1 MTLEFWHTL
10 FQWGSVV
17 LVALTFVFVA
27 GALWTSN
34 ALAERHATRVQQLET
49 AVAGGQGALSGQ
61 PLTRSADPRTV
72 TPPPATPRT
81 LAAADRTL
89 VLETLRRLS
98 PEGPLR
104 ISFVSSGGSEPA
116 AFARVLANVIEE
128 AGWPLTDEDA
138 GGSTI
143 GEPPVGLLV
152 RIAERGAIP
161 ERAGV
166 LQDALN
172 RANLGARVERL
183 ASIREGAVELMVGL
197 QP

>member
-34 ALAERHATRVQQLET
+34 ALAERHASRIQQLET
-49 AVAGGQGALSGQ
+49 AVTGARNALSGS
-61 PLTRSADPRTV
+61 PGRSADPRMIA
-72 TPPPATPRT
+72 PLPAIPRT
-81 LAAADRTL
+81 LAATDRTL
-89 VLETLRRLS
+89 VLDTLRRLR

-116 AFARVLANVIEE
+116 AFARVLADVIEE

-138 GGSTI
+138 GGSTV

-152 RIAERGAIP
+152 RIAERGEIP

-183 ASIREGAVELMVGL
+183 ASMREGAVELMVGL

>member
-1 MTLEFWHTL
+1 MTLEFWHML

-27 GALWTSN
+27 GALWTGN
-34 ALAERHATRVQQLET
+34 AVAERHAARVQQLES
-49 AVAGGQGALSGQ
+49 AVAGPPGASGGQ
-61 PLTRSADPRTV
+61 PLTRGADPRTV
-72 TPPPATPRT
+72 APPRAAPRT
-81 LAAADRTL
+81 LAAEDRTL
-89 VLETLRRLS
+89 VLEALRRLR

-116 AFARVLANVIEE
+116 AFARLLANVIEE
-128 AGWPLTDEDA
+128 AGWPLTDEDT
-138 GGSTI
+138 GGSTV

-152 RIAERGAIP
+152 RIAEGGEIP
-161 ERAGV
+161 ERAGI

-183 ASIREGAVELMVGL
+183 ANIREGAVELMVGL

>member
-27 GALWTSN
+27 GALWTTN
-34 ALAERHATRVQQLET
+34 ALAERHASRVQQLEA
-49 AVAGGQGALSGQ
+49 AVLGARNALSGQ
-61 PLTRSADPRTV
+61 PSARSADPRIMA
-72 TPPPATPRT
+72 PSATPRT
-81 LAAADRTL
+81 LAVADRTL
-89 VLETLRRLS
+89 VLETLRRLR

-104 ISFVSSGGSEPA
+104 ISFVSSVSSEPA
-116 AFARVLANVIEE
+116 AFARVLADVIEE

-138 GGSTI
+138 GGSTV

-152 RIAERGAIP
+152 RIAERGEIP

-172 RANLGARVERL
+172 RVNLGARVERL
-183 ASIREGAVELMVGL
+183 ASIRDGAVELMVGL